1 MLNII
6 RSLVRYTSSPRGAK
20 VTVGL
25 WILAVILI
33 SFLAPSAKDYES
45 STPEGSVAGDQPS
58 EIAADILDEQ
68 FPSDDG
74 LTALVVFNRDEQ
86 LTTAD
91 LEKIEQFSEWLASDD
106 KPAHVASALPFHHF
120 PEEVQDK
127 LLSTDKST
135 LLYHVALEKDLES
148 GDMNDVLQVLTD
160 KMSTIGLDGMELEIT
175 GPAGIAADT
184 VSIFQNADLVLM
196 LVTIGLIFV
205 ILIIIYRSPLL
216 AITPLLIAGIV
227 YGVVDRVLGLVGKFD
242 LFPIEGQAVSIMLI
256 LLFAVLT
263 DYSLFIFS
271 RYREEL
277 SKTESKYK
285 SMETAIYHVSEPIFF
300 SGGTIFIAMLTLFTT
315 VFNAYNNFAPVFSIA
330 VIFILIAGLT
340 LIPAMFALMG
350 RRAFW
355 PFIPK
360 VNEEKKERRGFW
372 TAVSNIVKKRPAVI
386 TGTLLI
392 ALLIGAFNL
401 LSMNF
406 SFNLLKSFPEDM
418 SSRKGF
424 ELLEENYPAGQLA
437 PVSVIIES
445 DEEITIDQ
453 SFLTNINSLQTQ
465 FEKDD
470 RVSSVNSIVSTNK
483 EDELPRNFLSENGKY
498 IKFDLV
504 LDEHPYEP
512 EALDIIKDFR
522 ESATS
527 LISDNGFESNT
538 TQLHFA
544 GQTANQLDIKQLNER
559 DIIVLFSL
567 IIVLLTLILGFQT
580 RAVLLPI
587 LMMGTIVLSYVATLG
602 FSWFIFENILGYDA
616 VSYRLPI
623 YAFVFMVALG
633 IDYNI
638 MLVSRIKELAETY
651 SWEEAVTKGVAL
663 TGGVISSAGLILAAT
678 FSVLITQP
686 LQELFL
692 FGFIMA
698 IGILLDTFIIRGFLL
713 PSILLLVY
721 KDGNAPGQKKKLT

>member
-1 MLNII
+1 MLKLI
-6 RSLVRYTSSPRGAK
+6 RKLVQYTSSSRGAK

-25 WILAVILI
+25 WILAAIIL
-33 SFLAPSAKDYES
+33 SFLAPGAKDYES
-45 STPEGSVAGDQPS
+45 STSEGSIAGDRPS
-58 EIAADILDEQ
+58 EIASDLLDEE

-74 LTALVVFNRDEQ
+74 LTALVVFNRDGQ
-86 LTTAD
+86 LTNKD
-91 LEKIEQFSEWLASDD
+91 LKKIDTFSEWLSSDD
-106 KPAHVASALPFHHF
+106 KPDQVASALPFHHF
-120 PEEVQDK
+120 PEKVRDQ
-127 LLSTDKST
+127 LLSEDKST
-135 LLYHVALEKDLES
+135 LLYHLSLEKDLES
-148 GDMNDVLQVLTD
+148 SEMYDVLQIVTN
-160 KMSTIGLDGMELEIT
+160 KMESIGLNGMQFEIT

-184 VSIFQNADLVLM
+184 ITIFKNADLVLM
-196 LVTIGLIFV
+196 LVTVALIFV
-205 ILIIIYRSPLL
+205 ILLIIYRSPLL

-227 YGVVDRVLGLVGKFD
+227 YAVVDRVLGLVGKFE
-242 LFPIEGQAVSIMLI
+242 LFPIESQAVSIMLI

-263 DYSLFIFS
+263 DYSLFVFS

-277 SKTESKYK
+277 GKVESKYK
-285 SMETAIYHVSEPIFF
+285 SMQEAIYHVSEPIFF
-300 SGGTIFIAMLTLFTT
+300 SGGTVFIAMLTLFATT
-315 VFNAYNNFAPVFSIA
+315 FNAYNNFAPVFSIA

-360 VNEEKKERRGFW
+360 INEQRKERKGFW
-372 TAVSNIVKKRPAVI
+372 TAVSNIVKKRPAMI
-386 TGTLLI
+386 AGSLLI
-392 ALLIGAFNL
+392 ILLIGAFNL
-401 LSMNF
+401 ISMNF
-406 SFNLLKSFPEDM
+406 SFNLLKSFPEDI

-437 PVSVIIES
+437 PVSVIIEY
-445 DEEITIDQ
+445 DEKITIDQ
-453 SFLTNINSLQTQ
+453 SFLESVNSLQTQ
-465 FEKDD
+465 FEADN
-470 RVSSVNSIVSTNK
+470 RISSVNSIVSTNI
-483 EDELPRNFLSENGKY
+483 EDDLPRNFLSESGKV

-504 LDEHPYEP
+504 LDEHPYEL
-512 EALDIIKDFR
+512 EALAIIDDFR
-522 ESATS
+522 ESTTS
-527 LISDNGFESNT
+527 LLNDNGFASDKVS
-538 TQLHFA
+538 LHFA
-544 GQTANQLDIKQLNER
+544 GQTAEQLDVKQMNER

-567 IIVLLTLILGFQT
+567 VIILLTLVLGFQ
-580 RAVLLPI
+580 AKSVFLPI
-587 LMMGTIVLSYVATLG
+587 LMMGTIILSYVATLG

-638 MLVSRIKELAETY
+638 MLVSRIKELAKNY
-651 SWEEAVTKGVAL
+651 DWEEAVTKGVAL

-698 IGILLDTFIIRGFLL
+698 VGILLDTFIIRGFLL
-713 PSILLLVY
+713 PSILLVVY
-721 KDGNAPGQKKKLT
+721 KNRKAPVSER